1 MKRKRGKSIASLLL
15 ALALVVTLCPVM
27 APVQVKAAGWNDFIV
42 KAISDS
48 ENGAAI
54 DYACPGQSLYIT
66 ELGLDKLAEY
76 SEDFMEG
83 YLEGEEPQVQW
94 FREKDG
100 NATKVAGATGR
111 VYNKISNYE
120 ESGAK
125 LYAEVTCGG
134 ETIKTAKVQV
144 ISGFSSSKRVKL
156 TLGQSVKVHF
166 NGIVA
171 NDRENVQ
178 SDHYWTINIPEN
190 SKVTVKLDAEYSG
203 GFTPSVSGRLSGAS
217 GYSAF
222 GASANESK
230 TRFVKTGGD
239 YDVTFN
245 TASSEGTYTLTITAA
260 PINWGTVTVS
270 GLDNLVAGTYENTK
284 FKIKLTGADSE
295 VNLDRWSSNN
305 DYYNNNH
312 DSDLSGKSATG
323 YLTTSSTD
331 AGHYKLEVWLDN
343 ELTSDL
349 TKKVTIDFVVKPKKI
364 TNYDLSDLKVG
375 YNSVKFTL
383 PFGDGKGT
391 YGSKIQIQRY
401 KSGKWT
407 TVKTVKDGTKSTTL
421 TGLSSNTSYKYRLV
435 GYIPASNGKKAISG
449 APSKTLSF
457 KTGYSSKPQVKS
469 IKCYDAKQKYVKKV
483 YHPGYWDTSGRWQK
497 GYYTGGYYVTN
508 FKVKV
513 TLKKKLTGQKGLMIY
528 NELLDSKKVSGTGTT
543 FTTTMSV
550 QGKMKGKTI
559 SLNLQGYRS
568 GSYLGYSKYTTKK
581 VKIK

>member
-1 MKRKRGKSIASLLL
+1 MNRKRGKSIASLLL
-15 ALALVVTLCPVM
+15 VFALVVTLCPVV
-27 APVQVKAAGWNDFIV
+27 APVPVEAASGNDFVV
-42 KAISDS
+42 KAISDA

-54 DYACPGQSLYIT
+54 DYACTDQTLYIT
-66 ELGLDKLAEY
+66 DAGLESMAEY
-76 SEDFMEG
+76 SDDFMTG

-94 FREKDG
+94 FREKGG
-100 NATKVAGATGR
+100 NATEIAGATGR
-111 VYNKISNYE
+111 VYNKVSLADD
-120 ESGAK
+120 SGAK
-125 LYAEVTCGG
+125 LYAKVTYGG
-134 ETIKTAKVQV
+134 DSIKTAKVQV
-144 ISGFSSSKRVKL
+144 VSDSERLELTSGKPVR
-156 TLGQSVKVHF
+156 VHF
-166 NGIVA
+166 TSKGYNSQQ
-171 NDRENVQ
+171 N
-178 SDHYWTINIPEN
+178 HYWKINIPVN
-190 SKVTVKLDAEYSG
+190 SKVTVKLDADYTGTFEPYV
-203 GFTPSVSGRLSGAS
+203 TGRLAGSS
-217 GYSAF
+217 GYAAF
-222 GASANESK
+222 RASANESDTCFIEK
-230 TRFVKTGGD
+230 GGD
-239 YDVTFN
+239 YYVDFDGRSN
-245 TASSEGTYTLTITAA
+245 AEGTYTLTITVA
-260 PINWGTVTVS
+260 PINWGTVTIS

-305 DYYNNNH
+305 DYSTNNY
-312 DSDLSGKSATG
+312 DSNLSGKSATG

-331 AGHYKLEVWLDN
+331 AGHYKLEVRLDN

-349 TKKVTIDFVVKPKKI
+349 TKTVIFDLVVKPKKI
-364 TNYDLSDLKVG
+364 TNYDLSDLEVG

-383 PFGDGKGT
+383 PFGDGAGT

-435 GYIPASNGKKAISG
+435 GYVPASNGKKSISG
-449 APSKTLSF
+449 APSKTLSV

-469 IKCYDAKQKYVKKV
+469 IKCYDAKQKYVKRV
-483 YHPGYWDTSGRWQK
+483 YHPGHWTTTGKWQN

-513 TLKKKLTGQKGLMIY
+513 TLKKKMTGQKGLIIY

-550 QGKMKGKTI
+550 DGKKKGKTI
-559 SLNLQGYRS
+559 SLKIKGYRN

>member
-27 APVQVKAAGWNDFIV
+27 APVQVKAASWKDFVV
-42 KAISDS
+42 KAISDA

-54 DYACPGQSLYIT
+54 DYACADQTLYIT
-66 ELGLDKLAEY
+66 EAGLEGLAEL

-83 YLEGEEPQVQW
+83 YFEAMDGIGPEPQVQW

-100 NATKVAGATGR
+100 NATKIAGATGR
-111 VYNKISNYE
+111 VYNKVSLADD
-120 ESGAK
+120 SGAK

-144 ISGFSSSKRVKL
+144 VSDSESLELTSG
-156 TLGQSVKVHF
+156 QPVKVHF
-166 NGIVA
+166 TSKGYNS
-171 NDRENVQ
+171 Q
-178 SDHYWTINIPEN
+178 SHHYWKINIPEN
-190 SKVTVKLDAEYSG
+190 SKVTVKLDADYTGTFEPYV
-203 GFTPSVSGRLSGAS
+203 TGRLSGET
-217 GYSAF
+217 GYPAF
-222 GASANESK
+222 RASANESD
-230 TRFVKTGGD
+230 TRFIEKGGD
-239 YDVTFN
+239 YYVDFDGRSN
-245 TASSEGTYTLTITAA
+245 AEGTYTLTITVA
-260 PINWGTVTVS
+260 PINWGKVTIS
-270 GLDNLVAGTYENTK
+270 GLDNLVAGTHGYTT

-305 DYYNNNH
+305 DYSTNNY
-312 DSDLSGKSATG
+312 DSNLSGKSATG

-331 AGHYKLEVWLDN
+331 AGHYKLEVRLDH
-343 ELTSDL
+343 ELTSDV
-349 TKKVTIDFVVKPKKI
+349 TKTVTFDLVVKPKKI

-435 GYIPASNGKKAISG
+435 GYIPASDGKKAISG

-497 GYYTGGYYVTN
+497 GYYTGGFYVTD

-550 QGKMKGKTI
+550 HGKMKGKTI